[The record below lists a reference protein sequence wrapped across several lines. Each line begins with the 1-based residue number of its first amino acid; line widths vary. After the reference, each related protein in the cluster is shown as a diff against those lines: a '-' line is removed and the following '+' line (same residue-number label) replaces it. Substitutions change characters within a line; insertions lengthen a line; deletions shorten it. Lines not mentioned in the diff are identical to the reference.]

1 MKVVDELGNER
12 DGIFLVPFVASFG
25 QAGSFGLDLGRRF
38 FAECGG
44 LAATAL
50 EGTRKTWDIRRWW
63 PEYIEQ
69 CLFLIRVTTLPVML
83 IAIPLGAT
91 ISLQVGQL
99 TRQLGAESLTGA
111 VVIVGVVREAAPI
124 AAALLIAGAGGS
136 AMTADV
142 GARNIRDELAAM
154 EVMSVNPTHR
164 LVTPRLWAASTVGV
178 LLVSL
183 IVIAGVAGGYV
194 FNVLLQGVS
203 PGAFFQ
209 GADSLLRLSDLQV
222 GIFKAGLFG
231 FMAATISCHRGMN
244 CDKSPVGVGLAVK
257 EAVVVSMLSIFIVN
271 YVITTLYT
279 LLVPQRLI

>member
-1 MKVVDELGNER
+1 MATPQDVPVHSSLLARLGAVPSAVLGTLR
-12 DGIFLVPFVASFG
+12 AFLVEA
-25 QAGSFGLDLGRRF
+25 
-38 FAECGG
+38 GG
-44 LAATAL
+44 LTATAL
-50 EGTRKTWDIRRWW
+50 EGLRKTWQVTRWW
-63 PEYIEQ
+63 PEYVEQ
-69 CLFLIRVTTLPVML
+69 CLFLIKVTTLPVML

-136 AMTADV
+136 AMTADM

-154 EVMSVNPTHR
+154 SVMAVNPTHR
-164 LVTPRLWAASTVGV
+164 LVTPRLWAATTVGV

-183 IVIAGVAGGYV
+183 IIVAGVGGGYL
-194 FNVLLQGVS
+194 FNVVLQGVS

-209 GADSLLRLSDLQV
+209 GDDALLRPADLAV
-222 GIFKAGLFG
+222 ALFKAGLFG
-231 FMAATISCHRGMN
+231 FMAATVACHRGMH
-244 CDKSPVGVGLAVK
+244 CDRSPVGVGAAVK
-257 EAVVVSMLSIFIVN
+257 EAVVMTLLAVFIVN
-271 YVITTLYT
+271 YVITTLYA

>member
-1 MKVVDELGNER
+1 
-12 DGIFLVPFVASFG
+12 VASPQEAHITDG
-25 QAGSFGLDLGRRF
+25 EPTPERAVVSAVGRTARAF
-38 FAECGG
+38 VSEAGG

-50 EGTRKTWDIRRWW
+50 EGLRKTGQVRRWW
-63 PEYIEQ
+63 PEYVEQ
-69 CLFLIRVTTLPVML
+69 CLFLIKVTTLPVML

-136 AMTADV
+136 AMTADM

-154 EVMSVNPTHR
+154 EVMAVNPTHR
-164 LVTPRLWAASTVGV
+164 LVTPRLWAATTIGV

-183 IVIAGVAGGYV
+183 IIVSGVGGGYL
-194 FNVLLQGVS
+194 FNVILQGVS
-203 PGAFFQ
+203 SGAYFQ
-209 GADSLLRLSDLQV
+209 GADALLRSSDLV
-222 GIFKAGLFG
+222 VALLKAGLFG
-231 FMAATISCHRGMN
+231 FMAATVACHRGMHCN
-244 CDKSPVGVGLAVK
+244 RSPVGVGAAVK
-257 EAVVVSMLSIFIVN
+257 EAVVMTLLAVFIVN
-271 YVITTLYT
+271 YVLTTLYA